1 MQMSAKRP
9 ASAEAEHVTKE
20 AKRAYADDDAV
31 NAAISAH
38 KDVGSAASPA
48 IGDGGS
54 AARLA
59 QKEGSKAR
67 PANQTHAGAGSVVV
81 YDVAIA
87 NPAGQVEAPR
97 KRGRKTRDTNIKN
110 SSQFGVSQANRL
122 PRLVTTSPGTD
133 STDKH
138 KRGETN

>member
-1 MQMSAKRP
+1 MSAKRP
-9 ASAEAEHVTKE
+9 ASAEAKHETKE

-59 QKEGSKAR
+59 QDDGSKAR

-97 KRGRKTRDTNIKN
+97 KKVGKN
-110 SSQFGVSQANRL
+110 MEPNL
-122 PRLVTTSPGTD
+122 
-133 STDKH
+133 K
-138 KRGETN
+138 